1 MSAAV
6 PTNGEQRI
14 AVEPRRVKTD
24 GKDLPGRLIVLSGAS
39 GAGKSTVV
47 DRLLEKSGGRV
58 QRSISATTRAP
69 RGGEVHGRDYLFLS
83 PEEFEAIRDDLL
95 ESAEVHG
102 ACYGTPAEPV
112 RQALA
117 EGKDV
122 ILVIDVQ
129 GGFQVRDVVPNALLV
144 FVQAP
149 SLEVLEARLRA
160 RGTDDEAAV
169 ARRLRNA
176 RFEIEAAKGYDV
188 QLVNDDLDAC
198 VDALAATLARH
209 PEGDETDHD

>member
-1 MSAAV
+1 MNVDDAETGVEAA
-6 PTNGEQRI
+6 
-14 AVEPRRVKTD
+14 RVKTD
-24 GKDLPGRLIVLSGAS
+24 TDWTSLPGRLIVLSGAS

-47 DRLLEKSGGRV
+47 ARLLERAGDRV
-58 QRSISATTRAP
+58 RRSISATTRAP
-69 RGGEVHGRDYLFLS
+69 RDGEVPGRDYFFKS
-83 PEEFEAIRDDLL
+83 PEEFEALRDDLL

-102 ACYGTPAEPV
+102 AWYGTPAEPV

-117 EGKDV
+117 KGVCV

-129 GGFQVRDVVPNALLV
+129 GGFQVRNAVPNALLV

-149 SLEVLEARLRA
+149 SLAILEARLRE
-160 RGTDDEAAV
+160 RGTDDEATI

-176 RFEIEAAKGYDV
+176 RYEIEAAKGYDV
-188 QLVNDDLDAC
+188 QLVNDDLESC

-209 PEGDETDHD
+209 HCGDGNDHD